1 MIDKNLLKSYALALY
16 SVAKEKNQVEEYLSD
31 SFVKYSKE
39 MKNCPSSFLLR

>member
-31 SFVKYSKE
+31 LL
-39 MKNCPSSFLLR
+39 FLCEKSY